1 MITAP
6 NNFRDNYVVVL
17 DSLDRDLAKYPDP
30 ANYVIALPETLR
42 NVETIELMS
51 FQITRTETN
60 VNSGNN
66 KFKIIQYHKVENQPN
81 PSASYVYDITIPI
94 TEYETVGD
102 FVNALQD
109 AFDTALTNLGSPQL
123 FPEYTNAII
132 DYPPNAF
139 VSELDSTTNKIKIS
153 CSWQLQNFPGNV
165 SFDIQVGEG
174 AAKLLGISGTG
185 PRGSGV
191 IRSPPYDPI
200 NTTNPSITGRNAI
213 DLAGIPYLILYLND
227 YERIIAP
234 GSKAHKNFLVVPM
247 ENHPVGKRFIISGDQ
262 KEKKGIYI
270 LTNNQKN
277 IYEMR
282 VTIRRP
288 DGTLYDFKGTD
299 HLLIFRVFRHDF
311 RDFNS

>member
-1 MITAP
+1 
-6 NNFRDNYVVVL
+6 
-17 DSLDRDLAKYPDP
+17 
-30 ANYVIALPETLR
+30 
-42 NVETIELMS
+42 MS

-66 KFKIIQYHKVENQPN
+66 KFKIVEVLRLPN
-81 PSASYVYDITIPI
+81 SNAPPITNIYPIEIPI
-94 TEYETVGD
+94 GQYSSDTLKT
-102 FVNALQD
+102 ALNTKFLDSPQKKTLSNNNID
-109 AFDTALTNLGSPQL
+109 TDYYYTAAFDP
-123 FPEYTNAII
+123 
-132 DYPPNAF
+132 
-139 VSELDSTTNKIKIS
+139 TTNKITIS
-153 CSWQLQNFPGNV
+153 HSRVFGAYEV
-165 SFDIQVGEG
+165 VFGIQVEEG
-174 AAKLLGISGTG
+174 AAKLLGIAGTG
-185 PRGSGV
+185 TRGSGL
-191 IRSPPYDPI
+191 IEAFP
-200 NTTNPSITGRNAI
+200 NTTSGNNRLEIIGRNAI

-234 GSKAHKNFLVVPM
+234 GSKAHKNFLVIPM
-247 ENHPVGKRFIISGDQ
+247 EDHPVGTRFIISGDQ

-299 HLLIFRVFRHDF
+299 HLLIFRVYRHDF

>member
-1 MITAP
+1 MITTP

-30 ANYVIALPETLR
+30 ANYIIPLPETLR

-51 FQITRTETN
+51 FQLTRTETN

-66 KFKIIQYHKVENQPN
+66 KFNIVEVKTTTLGVNT
-81 PSASYVYDITIPI
+81 YVYPIEITIKEYATGADLA
-94 TEYETVGD
+94 TELNIQ
-102 FVNALQD
+102 FNK
-109 AFDTALTNLGSPQL
+109 SPQNQHGI
-123 FPEYTNAII
+123 YTANFDATTSKITI
-132 DYPPNAF
+132 DHSSVHNG
-139 VSELDSTTNKIKIS
+139 DSIS
-153 CSWQLQNFPGNV
+153 FG
-165 SFDIQVGEG
+165 IQVDES
-174 AAKLLGISGTG
+174 AAKLLGIAGTG
-185 PRGSGV
+185 ARGSGV
-191 IRSPPYDPI
+191 LEAFPM
-200 NTTNPSITGRNAI
+200 TNIGQNILGITGRNGI
-213 DLAGIPYLILYLND
+213 DLGGVPYLILYLND

-234 GSKAHKNFLVVPM
+234 GNKTHKNFLVVPM
-247 ENHPVGKRFIISGDQ
+247 EDAPVGKRFIISGDQ

-282 VTIRRP
+282 VSIRRP

-299 HLLIFRVFRHDF
+299 HLLIFRIYRHDY

>member
-66 KFKIIQYHKVENQPN
+66 NFKIIEYHQTQATP
-81 PSASYVYDITIPI
+81 PQIAAAYVYDITLPI
-94 TEYETVGD
+94 GEYESGAALATQLKTYIDSAQVVSAGRYDVNYSPSAFTV
-102 FVNALQD
+102 
-109 AFDTALTNLGSPQL
+109 
-123 FPEYTNAII
+123 AI
-132 DYPPNAF
+132 
-139 VSELDSTTNKIKIS
+139 DSTNKITIS
-153 CSWQLQNFPGNV
+153 CPSVNGAFSV
-165 SFDIQVGEG
+165 FFDIQIGES
-174 AAKLLGISGTG
+174 AAKLLGIAGTG

-191 IRSPPYDPI
+191 IRSSGS
-200 NTTNPSITGRNAI
+200 TLTGRNAI

-234 GSKAHKNFLVVPM
+234 GSQTHKNFLVVPM

-282 VTIRRP
+282 ITIRRP

>member
-1 MITAP
+1 MITTP

-66 KFKIIQYHKVENQPN
+66 KFKIVGLG
-81 PSASYVYDITIPI
+81 SAPTTVTIPVG
-94 TEYETVGD
+94 EYGSVQELVTTL
-102 FVNALQD
+102 NATTPNRVLPQGYV
-109 AFDTALTNLGSPQL
+109 ASIYDT
-123 FPEYTNAII
+123 
-132 DYPPNAF
+132 D
-139 VSELDSTTNKIKIS
+139 KIS
-153 CSWQLQNFPGNV
+153 ITHATDFA
-165 SFDIQVGEG
+165 IQIEEG
-174 AAKLLGISGTG
+174 AAKLLGIAGTG
-185 PRGSGV
+185 VRGSG
-191 IRSPPYDPI
+191 IIMSISSGNNKY
-200 NTTNPSITGRNAI
+200 ITGRNSI

-234 GSKAHKNFLVVPM
+234 GSQTHKNFLVVPM

-277 IYEMR
+277 MYEMR

-288 DGTLYDFKGTD
+288 NGTLYDFKGTD
-299 HLLIFRVFRHDF
+299 HLLIFRIYRHDY

>member
-1 MITAP
+1 MITTP

-30 ANYVIALPETLR
+30 ANYVIDLPETLR

-60 VNSGNN
+60 VNTGNN
-66 KFKIIQYHKVENQPN
+66 KFMIAEQFNNIPTIYPIEIPVGEYTR
-81 PSASYVYDITIPI
+81 ASLITTLNSIFSTPPRNANGSYTASLDSNNMITISHA
-94 TEYETVGD
+94 
-102 FVNALQD
+102 N
-109 AFDTALTNLGSPQL
+109 N
-123 FPEYTNAII
+123 
-132 DYPPNAF
+132 
-139 VSELDSTTNKIKIS
+139 IS
-153 CSWQLQNFPGNV
+153 FA
-165 SFDIQVGEG
+165 IQVNEG
-174 AAKLLGISGTG
+174 SAKLLGILGTG
-185 PRGSGV
+185 NRGSGIIGSQPIPATSNIAV
-191 IRSPPYDPI
+191 IGRSP
-200 NTTNPSITGRNAI
+200 I
-213 DLAGIPYLILYLND
+213 DLSGVPYLIVYLND

-247 ENHPVGKRFIISGDQ
+247 EDHPVGTRFIISGDQ

-282 VTIRRP
+282 VSIRRP

-299 HLLIFRVFRHDF
+299 HLLIFRVYRHDF

>member
-1 MITAP
+1 MITTP

-66 KFKIIQYHKVENQPN
+66 KFKIVEYQETNSSPPQTV
-81 PSASYVYDITIPI
+81 ATYVHDITIEI
-94 TEYETVGD
+94 ADSDYDGATFLTK
-102 FVNALQD
+102 LI
-109 AFDTALTNLGSPQL
+109 TALTTNRVTTLISSSVVTP
-123 FPEYTNAII
+123 PSTYTA
-132 DYPPNAF
+132 
-139 VSELDSTTNKIKIS
+139 ELDAKTNKITIYCDS
-153 CSWQLQNFPGNV
+153 TMPPYNV
-165 SFDIQVGEG
+165 HFGIQVEESS
-174 AAKLLGISGTG
+174 AKLLGIAGTDT
-185 PRGSGV
+185 RGSGM
-191 IRSPPYDPI
+191 IKSLTGSI
-200 NTTNPSITGRNAI
+200 NGSTKEYITGRNAI
-213 DLAGIPYLILYLND
+213 DLRGIPYLILYLND

-234 GSKAHKNFLVVPM
+234 GSHSHKNFLVVPM
-247 ENHPVGKRFIISGDQ
+247 EDKPVGTRFIISGDQ

-299 HLLIFRVFRHDF
+299 HLLIFRVYRHDY

>member
-1 MITAP
+1 MITTP

-66 KFKIIQYHKVENQPN
+66 KFLIIEIVTNSIQNTQP
-81 PSASYVYDITIPI
+81 ITNFYPIEIPI
-94 TEYETVGD
+94 GEYSSSQLLQALKNSLAA
-102 FVNALQD
+102 VNSLAS
-109 AFDTALTNLGSPQL
+109 AAA
-123 FPEYTNAII
+123 TNANYDAEFDNPTSII
-132 DYPPNAF
+132 LKLF
-139 VSELDSTTNKIKIS
+139 RSRTCTSLT
-153 CSWQLQNFPGNV
+153 
-165 SFDIQVGEG
+165 DIVTFGIQIEES
-174 AAKLLGISGTG
+174 AAKLFGIAGTG
-185 PRGSGV
+185 MRGSGLIQSAFV
-191 IRSPPYDPI
+191 NSGSV
-200 NTTNPSITGRNAI
+200 PSTGITGRNAI
-213 DLAGIPYLILYLND
+213 DLRGIPYLILYLND

-234 GSKAHKNFLVVPM
+234 GSHAHKNFLVVPM
-247 ENHPVGKRFIISGDQ
+247 EDKPVGTRFIISGDQ

-299 HLLIFRVFRHDF
+299 HLLIFRVYRHDY

>member
-66 KFKIIQYHKVENQPN
+66 KFQIIEYHQTEVPPLQIAKTF
-81 PSASYVYDITIPI
+81 VYDITIPI
-94 TEYETVGD
+94 GEYENDSGATLTLALATQLKTSIDAAQVVSALRYDPTTYSPTEFFVD
-102 FVNALQD
+102 F
-109 AFDTALTNLGSPQL
+109 
-123 FPEYTNAII
+123 
-132 DYPPNAF
+132 
-139 VSELDSTTNKIKIS
+139 DSTTNKIKIRCAS
-153 CSWQLQNFPGNV
+153 GNGGYTIF
-165 SFDIQVGEG
+165 FDIQVGEG

-191 IRSPPYDPI
+191 IRSSDDGA
-200 NTTNPSITGRNAI
+200 NSSITGRNAI